1 MHANAEAT
9 VKIPLC
15 CGVSE
20 RCRLHGLKWGEQLLR
35 LCYVHKCQLLT
46 VTATSCVTA
55 QQQQQQQRRR
65 RKKWFGRRVP
75 KSSTLRY
82 YCMPSVDGDCCPSQ
96 VINILLE
103 KLKRSLQLGYTFRLR
118 LDAVRLRFD
127 VEQQSSGC
135 RIAVEW
141 ESNGVRQIEVGSKPN
156 RRRNHA

>member
-1 MHANAEAT
+1 MQRPLWKYLILWRQRKLSATWSQVRRATASVVLCAQVSAADCITVLRDSAATAAAAAAAAE
-9 VKIPLC
+9 
-15 CGVSE
+15 
-20 RCRLHGLKWGEQLLR
+20 
-35 LCYVHKCQLLT
+35 
-46 VTATSCVTA
+46 
-55 QQQQQQQRRR
+55 
-65 RKKWFGRRVP
+65 KWFGRRVP